1 MSTHRQGALLKWN
14 WASGTAVGRVKE
26 SFTGKVTRIIKGKSI
41 TRNATPD
48 QPAYLMETPSGDQAL
63 KSHSEL
69 SVPGKTALLGEA
81 RKQKVEG
88 RSTMSAAQLEKAL
101 F

>member
-26 SFTGKVTRIIKGKSI
+26 SFIDKVTRIIKGKSI
-41 TRNATPD
+41 TRNASAEE
-48 QPAYLMETPSGDQAL
+48 PAYLMETPAGDQAL

-69 SVPGKTALLGEA
+69 SAVSKSALLGEA
-81 RKQKVEG
+81 RKQGVEG
-88 RSTMSAAQLEKAL
+88 RSKMSVDQLQEAL